1 VDATAQFASDN
12 GHTEFVRS
20 VKCQETTSRGV
31 RMPTITLPARPTADT
46 DAVEDWEADMSA
58 LFEWVGM
65 ASLGAQRY
73 VYISVEF
80 IRY

>member
-1 VDATAQFASDN
+1 
-12 GHTEFVRS
+12 
-20 VKCQETTSRGV
+20 
-31 RMPTITLPARPTADT
+31 MPTITLPARPTADA
-46 DAVEDWEADMSA
+46 DAVEDWEADMGA

-65 ASLGAQRY
+65 ACLGAQRY